1 MDVLEAID
9 EVRKGTVRPVYVFV
23 GDETFLIDRAVKM
36 LRAATVGEGI
46 AGFNED
52 VFHGAK
58 GLDGNKIVSAAT
70 TLPMM
75 ADKRFILVRHAEAMN
90 ADAHAPLVGYFKD
103 PNPSTCFVVTADKIP
118 GNTKFG
124 RAAKAHRFDAKRL
137 KGHQLEKLA
146 VTESKSR
153 GHAIAPSAA
162 RSIVDAVGED
172 LAAIDDAL
180 ERLSLYVGPEG
191 RIDQTAVDTC
201 ITRVPSD
208 SIWALVDAVSGRDAG
223 RATKAA
229 NALLANRE
237 PALRIVFMLAR
248 QLRMVAKMREALAK
262 GASDADAA
270 RAAGAPPFKARE
282 LRLAAKQ
289 FSLPKLTS
297 AFTTIAE
304 ADMLLKGSKAPD
316 DVILLDTVLRLCR

>member
-9 EVRKGTVRPVYVFV
+9 EVRKGSVRPVYVFV
-23 GDETFLIDRAVKM
+23 GDESFLIDRAVKM

-75 ADKRFILVRHAEAMN
+75 AAKRFILVRHAEAMN
-90 ADAHAPLVGYFKD
+90 ADAHAPLIGYFKD

-137 KGHQLEKLA
+137 KGHALEKLA
-146 VTESKSR
+146 VTE
-153 GHAIAPSAA
+153 
-162 RSIVDAVGED
+162 
-172 LAAIDDAL
+172 
-180 ERLSLYVGPEG
+180 
-191 RIDQTAVDTC
+191 
-201 ITRVPSD
+201 
-208 SIWALVDAVSGRDAG
+208 
-223 RATKAA
+223 
-229 NALLANRE
+229 
-237 PALRIVFMLAR
+237 
-248 QLRMVAKMREALAK
+248 
-262 GASDADAA
+262 
-270 RAAGAPPFKARE
+270 AAGAPPFKARE

-316 DVILLDTVLRLCR
+316 DIILLDTVLRLCR